1 MNVERKKFSKIVR
14 RIMIVEVLL
23 SLALLIIA
31 ASFMPDKMG
40 ESTFLILIIFNIV
53 FWPLSIL
60 VLVYNYSSVTT
71 SDSYKELVASNK
83 ERSKEREL
91 YRKEHPELYEDEPK
105 ELSVFKKIIILLSNR
120 QFRRMLIPGVFYF
133 VGLVVIITLLIMMI
147 FS

>member
-1 MNVERKKFSKIVR
+1 
-14 RIMIVEVLL
+14 MIVEVLL

-60 VLVYNYSSVTT
+60 VLVYNYTSVTIL
-71 SDSYKELVASNK
+71 DSYRELVRENK
-83 ERSKEREL
+83 EAAKARKL
-91 YRKEHPELYEDEPK
+91 YRRENPELNEDEPK